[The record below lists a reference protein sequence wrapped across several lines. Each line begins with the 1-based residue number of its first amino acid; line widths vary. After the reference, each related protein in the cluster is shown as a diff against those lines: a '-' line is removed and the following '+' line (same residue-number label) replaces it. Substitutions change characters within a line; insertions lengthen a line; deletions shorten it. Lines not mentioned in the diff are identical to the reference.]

1 MQMPKVLLV
10 EDDVTMV
17 SLLKT
22 LLKMEGFE
30 VLEVQDDTDIL
41 ATLRKERPDAV
52 LMDVHLAHR
61 DGVEILDS
69 IRGNPATRNISV
81 LMTSGMNLREE
92 CMRHGATDFLLK
104 PFMPDELTKMLKKV
118 VRRN

>member
-1 MQMPKVLLV
+1 
-10 EDDVTMV
+10 
-17 SLLKT
+17 
-22 LLKMEGFE
+22 
-30 VLEVQDDTDIL
+30 VQDDSDIS

-52 LMDVHLAHR
+52 LMDVHLSHR

-69 IRGNPATRNISV
+69 IRNDPQTRNISV

-104 PFMPDELTKMLKKV
+104 PFMPDELTKMLKKAL
-118 VRRN
+118 RIK